1 MCRATKVNL
10 FNLLLVV
17 CLVVV
22 GVIVPMMAQV
32 QPKFDP
38 ARFEADLE
46 QFVTTEA
53 GLTPLEAKHFFPLY
67 HEMRKKEMAFFGAD
81 RRYRQIDPNNDKMC
95 EEVILMHDENDI
107 EMKKIQ
113 KDYHLRFLKVL
124 PASKVFKVIQAEDKF
139 HRQMFKRAAKHDR
152 KRK

>member
-1 MCRATKVNL
+1 MLVLL
-10 FNLLLVV
+10 FL
-17 CLVVV
+17 
-22 GVIVPMMAQV
+22 IVLGIVLPALSQI

-46 QFVTTEA
+46 QFITTEA
-53 GLTPLEAKHFFPLY
+53 GLTPQEARSFFPLY
-67 HEMRKKEMAFFGAD
+67 HEMRKKEKAFFG
-81 RRYRQIDPNNDKMC
+81 IDKHGCRIDTANDKVC
-95 EEVILMHDENDI
+95 EEFILQHDDNDI

-113 KDYHLRFLKVL
+113 KIYHLKFMKLL